1 MISLIVPHD
10 QEAIEKHDYGEED
23 SKIMTI
29 VPLAE
34 DKINTLWDIG
44 YFDDLNNKFGLMI
57 STGEDE
63 KITGQEVLKDVLGTT
78 NQYISDYPDI
88 EYLFILKSL
97 LEMALEKETELNIYL

>member
-1 MISLIVPHD
+1 MICLIVPHD

-23 SKIMTI
+23 PKNMTI
-29 VPLAE
+29 VPLEE

-44 YFDDLNNKFGLMI
+44 YFYELNNKFGLMI

-63 KITGQEVLKDVLGTT
+63 KITGQDVLKDVLGIT
-78 NQYISDYPDI
+78 NQYITDYPDI

-97 LEMALEKETELNIYL
+97 LEIAVEKETELNIYM